1 MEKLNLNE
9 MKLVFDENFDTE
21 LKEGEWENSVYTERF
36 YPETIKFG
44 VGKDLDGN
52 ECDKPSALVDT
63 NISAK
68 DGKLILTAKGK
79 DDDTYTG
86 SELRTKQFFNYGYF
100 EIKAKINTSKGICPA
115 FWLLGSRDSAS
126 KIEYEVDIFECFGRM
141 PNIIKNT
148 LLAHNYPYGSKG
160 GNQGSEHRFIY
171 KRLDEEPF
179 PEKDMVKTFADNFNY
194 TFFKGNWGEEFHTFG
209 LDWKPDSITWY
220 IDGKPMLTSTPSEV
234 FDGKYIYD
242 EPMFVILTC
251 YSGRD
256 VCSPLTGFPDETTD
270 WENGNRIEIDYLK
283 VWQY

>member
-9 MKLVFDENFDTE
+9 MKLVFEENFDTE
-21 LKEGEWENSVYTERF
+21 LREGEWSSSVYTERF
-36 YPETIKFG
+36 YPEITNL
-44 VGKDLDGN
+44 GKSKDIDGN
-52 ECDKPSALVDT
+52 VADKESLLVND

-68 DGKLILTAKGK
+68 SGCLILTAKGK
-79 DDDTYTG
+79 DSDVYTG
-86 SELRTKQFFNYGYF
+86 SELGTKEFFNYGYF

-115 FWLLGSRDSAS
+115 FWLLGSRDSKS
-126 KIEYEVDIFECFGRM
+126 KIEYEIDIFECFGRM

-160 GNQGSEHRFIY
+160 GNQGSEHRFVY
-171 KRLDEEPF
+171 NRVTEEPF

-209 LDWKPDSITWY
+209 LDWRKDSITWY
-220 IDGKPMLTSTPSEV
+220 IDGEPMLTSTPSEV

-256 VCSPLTGFPDETTD
+256 VCTPMTGFPDESTD

>member
-9 MKLVFDENFDTE
+9 MKLVFEENFDTE
-21 LKEGEWENSVYTERF
+21 LQEGDWGNSIYTERF
-36 YPETIKFG
+36 YPNIWRFG
-44 VGKDLDGN
+44 KYKDIDGN
-52 ECDKPSALVDT
+52 ECDKPSEIGDT

-100 EIKAKINTSKGICPA
+100 EIKAKINSSKGICPA

-126 KIEYEVDIFECFGRM
+126 GIEYEVDVFECFGRT
-141 PNIIKNT
+141 PNIVKGT
-148 LLAHNYPYGSKG
+148 LLAHNYPNGSQG
-160 GNQGSEHRFIY
+160 GYAGSEHRFIY
-171 KRLDEEPF
+171 ERLAEEPF
-179 PEKDMVKTFADNFNY
+179 PEKDMYKTFSDNANG

-209 LDWKPDSITWY
+209 MDWQKDSLTWY
-220 IDGKPMLTSTPSEV
+220 IDGKPVLTSNPSEV
-234 FDGKYIYD
+234 CDGKYIFN
-242 EPMFVILTC
+242 EPMFVVLTC

-256 VCSPLTGFPDETTD
+256 VCTPLTGLPDETTD
-270 WENGNRIEIDYLK
+270 WENGSHIEIDYLK